1 MKRKILCLICLTAM
15 VFTTFFAVSC
25 IKNGDNSSD
34 SSDSGATTIE
44 EIILDEKSVLIT
56 LGETHSLHATD
67 GENTL
72 LCKWSSSNENV
83 VSVNEWGL
91 LTANKVGSATVAA
104 EYGGKKA
111 SCSVTVSLGGYL
123 PSLEIAC
130 DDEVQVDLAHSA
142 DISGK
147 VLFNGKYYSD
157 AKINYDLTDKTIG
170 KVVNGV
176 FKPAKAGSTTVTVTA
191 EWRDVESDF
200 LTREIQI
207 NVIHNVNFY
216 ADGKPVP
223 NEVELYTIK
232 NFEGETYETEWK
244 LNPSVD
250 IDGVE
255 KTSSVGIENDEIVEY
270 DPTTGILTAKKSGAT
285 TIELY
290 CNNGETRFSKTIE
303 INVILPI
310 AEYGEV
316 ITDFS
321 ALNGEI
327 RYNESNLLTELF
339 ADGIYYAEQDGR
351 ALDVSGA
358 GKILGVQTDKSGISR
373 FSVTVYGENYGYKF
387 NLEGCALVIKTAE
400 DLLDFRLTADKKT
413 IEGYVVMKND
423 VDMSVLDFNGD
434 GKTATTG
441 NTAMF
446 DTFYPYYS
454 SAGVLGSTDMLT
466 DIESS
471 KAVAGFTGIFE
482 GNGYKIKNFHA
493 GNSYGFFGTISAA
506 TVRNVAFT
514 DVDLYPAYSVGIVF
528 AKYAANVKMQN
539 VYLSIKTGDFSDDN
553 YIRTKNCMLF
563 AGADSTDKS
572 FENCIIE
579 TDATYEKDAL
589 PGWGGASVGIFGSA
603 ATTNY
608 YVDYPTYPGYMA
620 KFSIKGLYFIAPT
633 AANGR
638 VMPLIQYNGMTV
650 YASNDFVDFAE
661 RSTMRLDDVTRNPVA
676 DDSGNQKIYHWA
688 NAYRYDGY
696 AQMLESG
703 ITKVGNWNITAD
715 GVIWAG

>member
-1 MKRKILCLICLTAM
+1 M

-25 IKNGDNSSD
+25 KKNGGNSSD

-56 LGETHSLHATD
+56 LGETHSLRATD

-104 EYGGKKA
+104 EYGGKKV

-147 VLFNGKYYSD
+147 VLFNGEYYSD

-223 NEVELYTIK
+223 SEVELYTIK

-321 ALNGEI
+321 ALNG
-327 RYNESNLLTELF
+327 
-339 ADGIYYAEQDGR
+339 
-351 ALDVSGA
+351 
-358 GKILGVQTDKSGISR
+358 
-373 FSVTVYGENYGYKF
+373 
-387 NLEGCALVIKTAE
+387 
-400 DLLDFRLTADKKT
+400 
-413 IEGYVVMKND
+413 
-423 VDMSVLDFNGD
+423 
-434 GKTATTG
+434 
-441 NTAMF
+441 
-446 DTFYPYYS
+446 
-454 SAGVLGSTDMLT
+454 
-466 DIESS
+466 
-471 KAVAGFTGIFE
+471 
-482 GNGYKIKNFHA
+482 
-493 GNSYGFFGTISAA
+493 
-506 TVRNVAFT
+506 
-514 DVDLYPAYSVGIVF
+514 
-528 AKYAANVKMQN
+528 
-539 VYLSIKTGDFSDDN
+539 
-553 YIRTKNCMLF
+553 
-563 AGADSTDKS
+563 
-572 FENCIIE
+572 
-579 TDATYEKDAL
+579 
-589 PGWGGASVGIFGSA
+589 
-603 ATTNY
+603 
-608 YVDYPTYPGYMA
+608 
-620 KFSIKGLYFIAPT
+620 
-633 AANGR
+633 
-638 VMPLIQYNGMTV
+638 
-650 YASNDFVDFAE
+650 
-661 RSTMRLDDVTRNPVA
+661 
-676 DDSGNQKIYHWA
+676 
-688 NAYRYDGY
+688 
-696 AQMLESG
+696 
-703 ITKVGNWNITAD
+703 
-715 GVIWAG
+715 